1 MELMSV
7 EKFQQTAD
15 TAFTANLEAPS
26 DSYEHK
32 LMLKR
37 LDHELHSRKQ
47 ARQQLIRTEVVG
59 SKEGAEVELA
69 GDNKNALQPA
79 RKKQKRSASFVSTSD
94 HDHYQAFPLA
104 VKLHLL
110 DLSHT
115 ITFTYLPSL
124 GVVTAEAGDQPGN
137 ELLAALFKDDSGKDT
152 PNTANKHLDDGSFV
166 FDTKTTARPYRWAQW
181 LAGLD
186 FLPAIPAGL
195 LVQGNVCQ
203 ETLQDAVKSYSRER
217 RAIHILTTLVKQA
230 EDASELGQQLS
241 ELGKKRIPL
250 HFPTRLFR
258 HAPEASLQVWQ
269 EMPKQAWPASVAAVK
284 PRPPSSASKPEVNVQ
299 DAEEDEEGELADAP
313 QASTDN
319 VKAEEDAMEI
329 DPDSA
334 GQNGFREGSG
344 QGQVPEPLTQA
355 DGEGHISWGKAAP
368 GSTFTMYKMMIKSSN
383 GWQLDGHVQIYSSY
397 PAVAPQVVVT
407 AIKEGYL
414 PARHVKA
421 GRPQRQEL
429 SHQEV
434 TAVQEQVNRDLLSKL
449 IEDEQSHRYNIAA
462 GLLKPVAAR
471 GLFSRTECSAEHDI
485 SIDTSALSRP
495 QTHNHGK
502 LPGKEQET
510 EMAKHIKGIIRFR
523 GGPITLAEYM
533 SEVLTNPQAG
543 YYINRDVFGTD
554 GDFTTSPEISQ
565 LFGEMIGIWC
575 LTVWQQLGSP
585 SKMRLVEL
593 GPGRGTLMADLL
605 RGTAPFK
612 PFISGLDVHLVEVS
626 KFLRLQQWDKLHC
639 RGLPAVAASTAEGH
653 QTGTAMPSGVQVH
666 WHRSLDEI
674 PDDLPTVYIAHEF
687 LDALPVHQ
695 FQKTERGWCERLIDV
710 ASDES
715 PLHFRLVLSPR
726 PTPASKLL
734 VERRLRALPFDQKA
748 AMKGLEVS
756 PQAMSTAGDLAKRV
770 ATHGGAALL
779 IDYGRNIPYPTSLQ
793 AIREHQFCGL
803 LEQPGKA
810 DLSAHVDFGAI
821 RQGVRE
827 SQAAATQKG
836 EQQDQDAQPVQE
848 GMGLTYQAMAITS
861 EDAPVPVA
869 F

>member
-1 MELMSV
+1 MLADAAKSSCHSMTALEEPCKAFGDFVEDVQHCTDPGTGLQQLSTKGLTSLLAMRDIGYKMFGVTEGVKADAAKARDAFDEKTLVLQNLLYESGYYQKEIQEARDYKSAVSNADMELMSV

-47 ARQQLIRTEVVG
+47 ARQQLSELKARKDALQTNLGQKRKALTDLHKHAKHIKSSTQNVRKLLSLPDHNDQSQHQLAQLLPLPLYFIYSQASAILDTLSTLVRTEVVG

-449 IEDEQSHRYNIAA
+449 IEDEQSHVLSYQMTQ
-462 GLLKPVAAR
+462 LLV
-471 GLFSRTECSAEHDI
+471 S
-485 SIDTSALSRP
+485 
-495 QTHNHGK
+495 
-502 LPGKEQET
+502 
-510 EMAKHIKGIIRFR
+510 
-523 GGPITLAEYM
+523 
-533 SEVLTNPQAG
+533 
-543 YYINRDVFGTD
+543 
-554 GDFTTSPEISQ
+554 
-565 LFGEMIGIWC
+565 
-575 LTVWQQLGSP
+575 
-585 SKMRLVEL
+585 LVEHT
-593 GPGRGTLMADLL
+593 RSK
-605 RGTAPFK
+605 APL
-612 PFISGLDVHLVEVS
+612 SAAAA
-626 KFLRLQQWDKLHC
+626 
-639 RGLPAVAASTAEGH
+639 LPAAAASA
-653 QTGTAMPSGVQVH
+653 
-666 WHRSLDEI
+666 
-674 PDDLPTVYIAHEF
+674 
-687 LDALPVHQ
+687 
-695 FQKTERGWCERLIDV
+695 V
-710 ASDES
+710 ASE
-715 PLHFRLVLSPR
+715 
-726 PTPASKLL
+726 
-734 VERRLRALPFDQKA
+734 
-748 AMKGLEVS
+748 
-756 PQAMSTAGDLAKRV
+756 
-770 ATHGGAALL
+770 GAV
-779 IDYGRNIPYPTSLQ
+779 I
-793 AIREHQFCGL
+793 
-803 LEQPGKA
+803 
-810 DLSAHVDFGAI
+810 
-821 RQGVRE
+821 
-827 SQAAATQKG
+827 
-836 EQQDQDAQPVQE
+836 
-848 GMGLTYQAMAITS
+848 
-861 EDAPVPVA
+861 
-869 F
+869 

>member
-1 MELMSV
+1 MLADAAKSSCHSMTALEEPCKAFGDFVEDVQHCTDPGTGLQQLSTKGLTSLLAMRDIGYKMFGVTEGVKADAAKARDAFDEKTLVLQNLLYESGYYQKEIQEARDYKSAVSNADMELMSV

-47 ARQQLIRTEVVG
+47 ARQQLSELKARKDALQTNLGQKRKALTDLHKHAKHIKSSTQNVRKLLSLPDHNDQSQHQLAQLLPLPLYFIYSQASAILDTLSTLVRTEVVG

-434 TAVQEQVNRDLLSKL
+434 TAVQEQVKMLLPS
-449 IEDEQSHRYNIAA
+449 
-462 GLLKPVAAR
+462 
-471 GLFSRTECSAEHDI
+471 SR
-485 SIDTSALSRP
+485 
-495 QTHNHGK
+495 
-502 LPGKEQET
+502 
-510 EMAKHIKGIIRFR
+510 
-523 GGPITLAEYM
+523 
-533 SEVLTNPQAG
+533 
-543 YYINRDVFGTD
+543 
-554 GDFTTSPEISQ
+554 
-565 LFGEMIGIWC
+565 
-575 LTVWQQLGSP
+575 
-585 SKMRLVEL
+585 
-593 GPGRGTLMADLL
+593 
-605 RGTAPFK
+605 
-612 PFISGLDVHLVEVS
+612 
-626 KFLRLQQWDKLHC
+626 KLHC
-639 RGLPAVAASTAEGH
+639 
-653 QTGTAMPSGVQVH
+653 VH
-666 WHRSLDEI
+666 DI
-674 PDDLPTVYIAHEF
+674 
-687 LDALPVHQ
+687 LPVQ
-695 FQKTERGWCERLIDV
+695 
-710 ASDES
+710 A
-715 PLHFRLVLSPR
+715 FRSNIMI
-726 PTPASKLL
+726 
-734 VERRLRALPFDQKA
+734 
-748 AMKGLEVS
+748 MKIY
-756 PQAMSTAGDLAKRV
+756 Q
-770 ATHGGAALL
+770 HG
-779 IDYGRNIPYPTSLQ
+779 
-793 AIREHQFCGL
+793 
-803 LEQPGKA
+803 K
-810 DLSAHVDFGAI
+810 
-821 RQGVRE
+821 
-827 SQAAATQKG
+827 
-836 EQQDQDAQPVQE
+836 
-848 GMGLTYQAMAITS
+848 
-861 EDAPVPVA
+861 
-869 F
+869 